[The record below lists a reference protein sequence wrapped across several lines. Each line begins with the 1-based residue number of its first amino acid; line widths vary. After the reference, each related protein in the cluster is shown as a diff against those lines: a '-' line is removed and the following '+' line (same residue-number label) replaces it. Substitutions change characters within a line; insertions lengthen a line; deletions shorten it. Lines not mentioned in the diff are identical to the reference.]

1 MERADL
7 DASRAAL
14 LLISQY
20 GRKAAF
26 LRVQLRAANL
36 SEAGA
41 ASEAENWLRIATAI
55 ERLESD

>member
-1 MERADL
+1 M
-7 DASRAAL
+7 DASRAAS

-26 LRVQLRAANL
+26 LRVRLRAANL

-41 ASEAENWLRIATAI
+41 TSEAENWLRIATAI
-55 ERLESD
+55 ERMEPA